1 VGQLPGVV
9 SVGGINALPLNGGS
23 NGTFL
28 INNDPNQP
36 GQAEYR
42 IASAGYF
49 PAMKIPLLKGRLFG
63 SEDTVNSQHVAVIS
77 ESLAQRYWSGA
88 DPIGKR
94 IQFGNMDTDKRLLQI
109 VGVVGDVR
117 STLEREVQPTVY
129 AFSLQRPQWWQVAR
143 LSIVV
148 RAQTDPETL
157 IPALRSTVEGL
168 RADVP
173 SSFETLEQVLSSAFD
188 ARRFTLMLFGIF
200 GGVAL
205 LITLVGVYGML
216 SYSVAERR
224 QEIGI
229 RMALGAQPGN
239 VLLLVIA
246 QGLRL
251 TIIGIAIGLAGAW
264 GLTRLMSNLLYGV
277 RPTDPITFGVVGLLL
292 LLVAL
297 FACLIPARRA
307 TRVDPLEALRCD

>member
-1 VGQLPGVV
+1 
-9 SVGGINALPLNGGS
+9 
-23 NGTFL
+23 
-28 INNDPNQP
+28 
-36 GQAEYR
+36 
-42 IASAGYF
+42 
-49 PAMKIPLLKGRLFG
+49 
-63 SEDTVNSQHVAVIS
+63 
-77 ESLAQRYWSGA
+77 
-88 DPIGKR
+88 
-94 IQFGNMDTDKRLLQI
+94 
-109 VGVVGDVR
+109 
-117 STLEREVQPTVY
+117 
-129 AFSLQRPQWWQVAR
+129 
-143 LSIVV
+143 
-148 RAQTDPETL
+148 
-157 IPALRSTVEGL
+157 
-168 RADVP
+168 
-173 SSFETLEQVLSSAFD
+173 
-188 ARRFTLMLFGIF
+188 MLFGIF